1 MKMELQPHTGEPRT
15 TSWQSYLDFAELLQ
29 ADHIPGLNVSSAFS
43 FLTIQCVHLVY
54 T

>member
-15 TSWQSYLDFAELLQ
+15 TSWQSYFDFAELLQ
-29 ADHIPGLNVSSAFS
+29 ADHIPGLNVRSAFC
-43 FLTIQCVHLVY
+43 FLTISCVDFVY